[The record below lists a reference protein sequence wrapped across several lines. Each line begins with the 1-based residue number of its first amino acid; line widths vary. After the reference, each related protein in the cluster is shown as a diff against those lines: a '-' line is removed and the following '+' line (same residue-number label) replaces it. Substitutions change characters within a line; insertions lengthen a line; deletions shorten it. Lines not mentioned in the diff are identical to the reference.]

1 MNPIVFVSLG
11 PGDPDLITLKGLKI
25 LQQSDIILCPSTMNK
40 EGRLTSRSQ
49 DILSKLEIPDVKIK
63 LFNVS
68 MCKER
73 EQVLRE
79 YESVAIEAHQ
89 YYNRGLKT
97 CIVAEG
103 DSGFYSS
110 SQYINEKLVA
120 MNIPTKRVEGIPAF
134 ISCATLANIHIV
146 KQEEQLLVIPGETTS
161 EELYM
166 HIESGKTIVIMKP
179 SQCQEI
185 LKNLLISSP
194 LNIDIHYFENVGVTG
209 KEYYSQ
215 NRNEIVERSFPYFS
229 LLIIQNN
236 KSL

>member
-1 MNPIVFVSLG
+1 MEIS
-11 PGDPDLITLKGLKI
+11 
-25 LQQSDIILCPSTMNK
+25 NK
-40 EGRLTSRSQ
+40 EF
-49 DILSKLEIPDVKIK
+49 KLLNKI
-63 LFNVS
+63 
-68 MCKER
+68 
-73 EQVLRE
+73 
-79 YESVAIEAHQ
+79 
-89 YYNRGLKT
+89 
-97 CIVAEG
+97 
-103 DSGFYSS
+103 
-110 SQYINEKLVA
+110 
-120 MNIPTKRVEGIPAF
+120 
-134 ISCATLANIHIV
+134 
-146 KQEEQLLVIPGETTS
+146 VIPGETTS

-166 HIESGKTIVIMKP
+166 HIGSGKTIVIMKP